1 MEVETS
7 RVHKHLNDQGRIC
20 SRLRQSERS
29 FMARSIVMHVS
40 ISRSKF
46 GFNCLQRLLVSRHS
60 VEESSTW
67 QHLEAYRSSTWLR
80 SGLRNQRK
88 ARPREDLHCRQ
99 RCGRDDQVSFGWP
112 IPVIRTLD
120 GRKRKWSSRL
130 GHWVFDLIDWDIEMM
145 STFGI
150 QHLRSRSKFYLSD
163 MPIQQ
168 FRSDLS
174 TSISISLNKL
184 YFVSH

>member
-7 RVHKHLNDQGRIC
+7 RVHKHLNDQGGIC
-20 SRLRQSERS
+20 IRLRQSERS

-112 IPVIRTLD
+112 IPVIKTPD
-120 GRKRKWSSRL
+120 GRKRKCSSRV
-130 GHWVFDLIDWDIEMM
+130 GHWEFGLIDSDTEMT

-150 QHLRSRSKFYLSD
+150 QHSTFEKQIRLLS
-163 MPIQQ
+163 
-168 FRSDLS
+168 FGHTHS
-174 TSISISLNKL
+174 TISVGLAD
-184 YFVSH
+184 